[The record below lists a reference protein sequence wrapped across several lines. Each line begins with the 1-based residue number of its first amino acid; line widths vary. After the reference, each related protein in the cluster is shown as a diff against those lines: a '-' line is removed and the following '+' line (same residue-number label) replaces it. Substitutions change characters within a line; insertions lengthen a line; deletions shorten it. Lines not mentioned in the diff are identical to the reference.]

1 MYKFKHSPY
10 FIRILCTEIR
20 TEIIGH
26 PSQQRLPCITT
37 QGNSFQAFTICRL
50 DCRHM
55 ENWEE
60 EKIKLMLFIHI
71 PFHKSQFPVK
81 ASNKSTEIK
90 HVEDKKC
97 NFGTYF

>member
-1 MYKFKHSPY
+1 
-10 FIRILCTEIR
+10 
-20 TEIIGH
+20 
-26 PSQQRLPCITT
+26 
-37 QGNSFQAFTICRL
+37 
-50 DCRHM
+50 M